1 MNKARMMKNKITMVE
16 HARLADVDIS
26 TVSRALN
33 DSGLV
38 KPKTKEK
45 ILKIAASTGYAI
57 NASARNLRRQSSGA
71 IGIVIPLIPDFGQ
84 TISDPF
90 FLEMVGSVSHA
101 LSRHDYDLILSVPRD
116 EEKIAER
123 RLLQT
128 GQADGLIVIGQAGHM
143 KRLNQ
148 LDGAKGKVIVW
159 GGRIDDLQYP
169 VVGSD
174 NKEGGRLAAEHLL
187 KLGRRKILFLGDI
200 ELPEVTLRY
209 QGFLKAHAEQG
220 VKYDERLTVRTN
232 FGGKAVKAGIKY
244 ILKQGLKFDAIFSSS
259 DLLAMSAINALGKFG
274 LRVPKD
280 VAIVGYD
287 NINLAK
293 MATPPL
299 TTIDQS
305 VAEGG
310 VIMVDLL
317 LQGLAGKPVKSKFTE
332 TQLIV
337 RESCGG

>member
-1 MNKARMMKNKITMVE
+1 MTKKITMAE
-16 HARLADVDIS
+16 LARLADVDIS

-33 DSGLV
+33 DSPLV

-45 ILKIAASTGYAI
+45 ILKIVDSTGYAI

-84 TISDPF
+84 TILDPF

-123 RLLQT
+123 RLLLT

-148 LDGAKGKVIVW
+148 LDAAKGKIVVW
-159 GGRIDDLQYP
+159 GGRIENRQYP

-187 KLGRRKILFLGDI
+187 KLGRRRILFLGDV
-200 ELPEVTLRY
+200 ELPEVTLRHA
-209 QGFLKAHAEQG
+209 GFLKAHSEHDAIHD
-220 VKYDERLTVRTN
+220 KRLHVRTN
-232 FGGKAVKAGIKY
+232 FGGEAVKAGIKY
-244 ILKQGLKFDAIFSSS
+244 ILKQGLKFDAIFASS
-259 DLLAMSAINALGKFG
+259 DVLAMSAINALGQCG
-274 LRVPKD
+274 LSVPKD

-287 NINLAK
+287 NINMAE

-299 TTIDQS
+299 TTIDQNIS
-305 VAEGG
+305 QGG
-310 VIMVDLL
+310 QIMVDMLMRE
-317 LQGLAGKPVKSKFTE
+317 LAGKPVKSKFTK
-332 TQLIV
+332 TKLII
-337 RESCGG
+337 RESCGS

>member
-1 MNKARMMKNKITMVE
+1 MKKKITMVDL
-16 HARLADVDIS
+16 ARLADVDIS

-33 DSGLV
+33 DSALV
-38 KPKTKEK
+38 KSRTKEK

-143 KRLNQ
+143 KRLNR
-148 LDGAKGKVIVW
+148 LDAAKEKIVVW
-159 GGRIDDLQYP
+159 GGRMNNQPYP
-169 VVGSD
+169 IVGSD

-187 KLGRRKILFLGDI
+187 KQGRRRILFLGDT
-200 ELPEVTLRY
+200 ELPEVTLRHE
-209 QGFLKAHAEQG
+209 GFLKAHAQNSIRH
-220 VKYDERLTVRTN
+220 DERLSVRTN
-232 FGGKAVKAGIKY
+232 FGGEAVKAGIKY
-244 ILKQGLKFDAIFSSS
+244 ILKQGLKFDAVFASS
-259 DLLAMSAINALGKFG
+259 DVLAMSAINALGQCG
-274 LRVPKD
+274 LGVPKD

-287 NINLAK
+287 NINMAK

-299 TTIDQS
+299 TTIDQNI
-305 VAEGG
+305 AQGG
-310 VIMVDLL
+310 KIMVDLL
-317 LQGLAGKPVKSKFTE
+317 LQQLSGKPVKSKFTN
-332 TQLIV
+332 TRLII
-337 RESCGG
+337 RESCGGK